1 MASLL
6 EDRLRPDDIPI
17 YYPYRSFRW
26 DQFFVGLFGALAIFG
41 VLMKLWDEPFWGM
54 VGPETADWLFRTFMP
69 IGFLG
74 ECVVFIIMGFIKGE
88 SYKEVYPTKQMR
100 EEVEDFAAHALESRE
115 KVTVNMQLPES
126 VREIIE
132 QKLSTELDAQMK
144 ELALSLT
151 ADFER
156 TRKLLQQTNMA
167 YGSLDE
173 IGQSLKQFSEN
184 MKEMDARLK
193 SFEQLDA
200 TELSANTDRMSEQ
213 LEAAYRGMEQFQV
226 EINRVSEKF
235 KNF

>member
-26 DQFFVGLFGALAIFG
+26 DQFFVGFFGALAIFG

-74 ECVVFIIMGFIKGE
+74 ECVVFIIMGFVKGE
-88 SYKEVYPTKQMR
+88 NYKEVYPTKEMR
-100 EEVEDFAAHALESRE
+100 EEVEDFATSALETRE
-115 KVTVNMQLPES
+115 RVTVNMQLPES

-132 QKLSTELDAQMK
+132 QKLSSELDLQMK
-144 ELALSLT
+144 ELAQSLT
-151 ADFER
+151 ADFEQ

-167 YGSLDE
+167 YDSLND
-173 IGQSLKQFSEN
+173 IGDSLQLFSEN
-184 MKEMDARLK
+184 MKNLDSKLR

-200 TELSANTDRMSEQ
+200 SELTANTDRMSKQ
-213 LEAAYRGMEQFQV
+213 LEAAYRGVEQFQQEV
-226 EINRVSEKF
+226 SRVSEKF